1 MHLLTFQSAHTC
13 QEELKQRNKVF
24 KEHSNSVH
32 SSHFQLQHHSKFG
45 SISFFFVNIKLPT
58 APLSRQ
64 PFLRALVHFL
74 GLRGEVPSSG
84 VKGVS
89 SSGVKGV
96 GLHQVLKVQ
105 AFRTSFP
112 FTASTE
118 PTILMQS
125 KATKVNP
132 LRTEQ

>member
-1 MHLLTFQSAHTC
+1 MHLFTIERARICKHTHKKVCKVLSNTGEHYVFIMPSELHHHFSPEAFTF
-13 QEELKQRNKVF
+13 
-24 KEHSNSVH
+24 
-32 SSHFQLQHHSKFG
+32 FG
-45 SISFFFVNIKLPT
+45 HKKLPT

-96 GLHQVLKVQ
+96 GLHQVLKV
-105 AFRTSFP
+105 
-112 FTASTE
+112 
-118 PTILMQS
+118 
-125 KATKVNP
+125 
-132 LRTEQ
+132 